1 MRGEGTPRGGVY
13 GDEGKEKGMLRRKKA
28 DKNTG
33 KEKPGIVK
41 MAKRYLACL
50 CLGALAGTY
59 LAYRFLSSRQEEGK
73 LTP

>member
-1 MRGEGTPRGGVY
+1 
-13 GDEGKEKGMLRRKKA
+13 MLRRKKA